1 MEDRKNFIVQ
11 VTLPDKQVYKEPVY
25 AHTKWHAIELL
36 FRKMSKYQNNRK
48 MYKLYKP
55 SKLGHLYD
63 KYLVINNLWSLVNLL
78 NDNQVLFYIRDE
90 SDNLIHYP
98 IDNIVNANQPYLV
111 KLIRQKRVYYCYKT
125 IA

>member
-1 MEDRKNFIVQ
+1 MKNFLIQ
-11 VTLPDKQVYKEPVY
+11 VTLPDGQVYKESVY
-25 AHTKWHAIELL
+25 AHTKWHAIDKAYT
-36 FRKMSKYQNNRK
+36 KMYKYQNNRK

-78 NDNQVLFYIRDE
+78 NDDKVLFYIRDE
-90 SDNLIHYP
+90 SDNFINYP
-98 IDNIVNANQPYLV
+98 LDNIINAEQPYLV
-111 KLIRQKRVYYCYKT
+111 KLIRQKRFYYCYKT